1 MSSIAYITDQ
11 RLIENVR
18 SSGNREL
25 NFWRLS
31 MKNFESFSE
40 GSLLFFIDS
49 RLQSRNNKE
58 KGIIGFGRAT
68 SFQKMSPK
76 KMWETYRSV
85 NGYHDLMSFYDA
97 ILSAGK
103 SDEMP
108 KSVQSIYLDSIVIF
122 KGPLYLSEIGVNL
135 PLQLES
141 FAYLDRDNSHNTAS
155 LLEKVKEIGIDTWYQ
170 ALNPKLN
177 IDIIDEHIKEQR
189 IRTALQRVNYNFSKQ
204 QYYILSQSN
213 CDFLI
218 NCIGYNKVEKGYE
231 ILVPCSSIKQQQY
244 AILGI
249 ISALKNDITF
259 VDVSFKVIVRE
270 KTTNLDLFIT
280 QGIAL
285 LYI

>member
-11 RLIENVR
+11 KLIENVR
-18 SSGNREL
+18 SSGSREL

-49 RLQSRNNKE
+49 RLQSRNNRE

-76 KMWETYRSV
+76 KMWETYRSI

-97 ILSAGK
+97 ILNAGK
-103 SDEMP
+103 SENLP
-108 KSVQSIYLDSIVIF
+108 KTIQSIYLDSIVFF
-122 KGPLYLSEIGVNL
+122 KGPLYLSEIGLNL

-141 FAYLDRDNSHNTAS
+141 FAYLDRENSLNTEM
-155 LLEKVKEIGIDTWYQ
+155 LLTKIKEIGIDTWYH
-170 ALNPKLN
+170 ALNPNLKLEE
-177 IDIIDEHIKEQR
+177 IDEHIKEQSLR
-189 IRTALQRVNYNFSKQ
+189 RAIQGVNYNFSKQ
-204 QYYILSQSN
+204 QQYILNQSN
-213 CDFLI
+213 CEYSI
-218 NCIGYNKVEKGYE
+218 NSIGYNKTDTGYE
-231 ILVPCSSIKQQQY
+231 VLVPCSSIKQQQY
-244 AILGI
+244 AIIGI
-249 ISALKNDITF
+249 ISALKNDITS
-259 VDVSFKVIVRE
+259 VDVSFKVVVRE
-270 KTTNLDLFIT
+270 KSNNLEIFVN